1 MKGYW
6 QATQVSVFQALGN
19 KTSKWILF
27 LYPPTSVLNT
37 APQIVVEKSS
47 ISSRL
52 GWAFHA
58 HAHTLPAG
66 PGAPSVAMPLP
77 VPTILSNCE
86 FMSTFCDWQTSTLQV
101 FSSQRD
107 TSRTLTRIEAFP
119 AGIETPSQPLPYT
132 IESSIFPHFLLWDWK
147 EKESWVTNW
156 SRTPQYQIY
165 KDTHMF
171 LKLVDSPK
179 PCCVSVQSDWKMVI
193 TGRVPHSPR
202 LTNLPCVLPVGLNI
216 FIWYIKT
223 DMVKEICQHS
233 VWVYD
238 GKIVHAYTTLWF
250 GILHR

>member
-1 MKGYW
+1 MMKGYW

-19 KTSKWILF
+19 KTSKGILF

-86 FMSTFCDWQTSTLQV
+86 VMSTFCDWQTSTLQV

-132 IESSIFPHFLLWDWK
+132 IESSIFPHFLLWD
-147 EKESWVTNW
+147 
-156 SRTPQYQIY
+156 
-165 KDTHMF
+165 
-171 LKLVDSPK
+171 
-179 PCCVSVQSDWKMVI
+179 
-193 TGRVPHSPR
+193 
-202 LTNLPCVLPVGLNI
+202 
-216 FIWYIKT
+216 
-223 DMVKEICQHS
+223 
-233 VWVYD
+233 
-238 GKIVHAYTTLWF
+238 
-250 GILHR
+250 